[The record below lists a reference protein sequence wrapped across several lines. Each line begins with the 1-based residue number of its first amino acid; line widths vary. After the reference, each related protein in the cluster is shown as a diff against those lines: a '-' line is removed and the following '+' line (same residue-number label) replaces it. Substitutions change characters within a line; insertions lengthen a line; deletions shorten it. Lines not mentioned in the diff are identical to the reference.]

1 VSTCPACNWENDVD
15 VGACAGCGAD
25 LGGTGVPVVDLPGPR
40 QPAAEPPPAAPGEW
54 YDAAPGAPP
63 EPEAWSEPDPWS
75 APSAPSAPPP
85 IVRETSAPV
94 PIRPQAR
101 TAPRLV
107 EPNRGDP
114 RSVDVDR
121 TPRTAEAS
129 RSSPAPIR
137 DIPVVVAP
145 SASRP
150 TVRGREGDTVADS
163 GPFAV
168 PGRGPGPGAR
178 MCPSCGS
185 SVEAGRSF
193 CRCGAQLSRT
203 TAARDDPSATLAQG
217 WSRPV
222 FRRAQRAANGGRR
235 VRYDAALAAR
245 VYVLRVAAVLLLLAL
260 LGSQAPPWGPGVRG
274 WIEARV
280 EQVLPG

>member
-15 VGACAGCGAD
+15 VGPCAGCGAD
-25 LGGTGVPVVDLPGPR
+25 LGGPGVPGPR
-40 QPAAEPPPAAPGEW
+40 EPADRPPPAAPGEW
-54 YDAAPGAPP
+54 YDAGPAAAP
-63 EPEAWSEPDPWS
+63 EPEAWSEPQAWSEPEQWS
-75 APSAPSAPPP
+75 APSGPPP

-101 TAPRLV
+101 TPPRLV

-121 TPRTAEAS
+121 TPRSAEAF

-150 TVRGREGDTVADS
+150 TVRGREGDAVTDG

-178 MCPSCGS
+178 MCPSCGA

-193 CRCGAQLSRT
+193 CRCGAQLSRA

-235 VRYDAALAAR
+235 VRYDAPLAAR
-245 VYVLRVAAVLLLLAL
+245 VYVFRVAAVLLLLAL
-260 LGSQAPPWGPGVRG
+260 LGSQAPPWGPDVRG
-274 WIEARV
+274 WIETRV